1 MLATR
6 RNGREP
12 RAERGGIVDYTYLS
26 LALIVSL
33 LLLLRFVFPRLLGQS
48 GPLYTRRESLFTAAE
63 LRFLETLRR
72 ALPTELEIFGKVRV
86 ADVLK
91 PMEKLDPKAWRS
103 AFVRITGK
111 HLDFVLCERET
122 GRLVCAI
129 ELNDRSHAR
138 PDRQERDRFI
148 VQACAE
154 ADFPL
159 LLIPVA
165 RSYDVGDLRRQ
176 ILDAASAPSTGAPK
190 SKERGRR

>member
-1 MLATR
+1 M
-6 RNGREP
+6 E
-12 RAERGGIVDYTYLS
+12 YTYLS
-26 LALIVSL
+26 LAIVL
-33 LLLLRFVFPRLLGQS
+33 FLFFLLRFVFPGLLGRS
-48 GPLYTRRESLFTAAE
+48 GPVYARRESLFTAAE

-72 ALPTELEIFGKVRV
+72 ALPEGLEIFGKVRV

-91 PMEKLDPKAWRS
+91 PVERLDPKVWRS

-122 GRLVCAI
+122 GHLVCAI

-154 ADFPL
+154 AGFPL
-159 LLIPVA
+159 LMISAA
-165 RSYDVGDLRRQ
+165 RNYDARELRRL
-176 ILDAASAPSTGAPK
+176 ILEALGDPSAGTLKRVDKRHS
-190 SKERGRR
+190 